1 MIKINYIFKR
11 ISFACLTVCAI
22 WWLYC
27 AISDQTVTGMVHY
40 LEQNSRTALCICL
53 VSVGVM
59 SAIILSAKV
68 RHLLLQTIKIIM
80 RFKWGMFALMVLWQ
94 LIVWASFG
102 SVHMG
107 ADQESIRETALHPRE
122 YSDYLSRCPN
132 NVLITYIYWIVYK
145 LVPSDWPAN
154 SATLLMQLLTIL
166 ALDGAI
172 LSIPHVFG
180 RISKRVGDTAFMMA
194 IFLLGISGHIILVY
208 TDLFTLILSITA
220 INIALNIMS
229 VSGQVN
235 SGCDGIKYY
244 SNFVFLGFLT
254 ILLYQMKPSSIIGV
268 LAFLIIWILT
278 YFERVN
284 IKKCF
289 RLIISAAVLGVSAL
303 FANLLFGAAI
313 AYHMQL
319 NYDPSQSYPMSH
331 FMAMGL
337 RDRGGFNYEDRIKVS
352 EFNTKKEKNDYSVGV
367 IKERLMNYG
376 MDGYTSFLLKKA
388 NYTLSDG
395 TFSFGKW
402 DSMYIYDEQT
412 ENGFLSIFQKT
423 KLADFVRSI
432 YDVNSSRYLLISS
445 LQQVIYIVMLVGIL
459 CGASF
464 LYRDVDSAETLF
476 DTSDTSINQF
486 IWSICISILGALL
499 FLMLFESGR
508 SKYVLQFM
516 PYMLLFASVGLE
528 YIRNYFVTYKDKCCE
543 RDLING
549 SLSKVRS

>member
-11 ISFACLTVCAI
+11 VSFACLTVCAI

-27 AISDQTVTGMVHY
+27 AISNQTVTGMVYY
-40 LEQNSRTALCICL
+40 LEQNSRIALCICL
-53 VSVGVM
+53 ASVGIM
-59 SAIILSAKV
+59 SAVVLSSKV
-68 RHLLLQTIKIIM
+68 RQLISRTIKIIIH
-80 RFKWGMFALMVLWQ
+80 FKWVVFALMVLWQ

-107 ADQESIRETALHPRE
+107 ADQEAIHETALHPRE

-132 NVLITYIYWIVYK
+132 NVFITYIYWIVCK

-180 RISKRVGDTAFMMA
+180 RISKRVGNTAFMMA

-208 TDLFTLILSITA
+208 TDLFTLILSIAA
-220 INIALNIMS
+220 INVTLNIMIDS
-229 VSGQVN
+229 SQIN
-235 SGCDGIKYY
+235 SKCDRIKYY
-244 SNFVFLGFLT
+244 SNFAFLGFLI
-254 ILLYQMKPSSIIGV
+254 ILLYQMKPSSVIGV
-268 LAFLIIWILT
+268 LAFLIVWMLT
-278 YFERVN
+278 FFERVN

-289 RLIISAAVLGVSAL
+289 RLIISAAILGVSAL
-303 FANLLFGAAI
+303 LANLLFGAAI
-313 AYHMQL
+313 SYHMQL

-352 EFNTKKEKNDYSVGV
+352 EFSTKEEKNDYSVDV

-376 MDGYTSFLLKKA
+376 VDGYASFLLKKA

-402 DSMYIYDEQT
+402 DSMYIYHEQT
-412 ENGFLSIFQKT
+412 ENGLLSIFQKT
-423 KLADFVRSI
+423 KLANFVRSV
-432 YDVNSSRYLLISS
+432 YNVNSSRYLLISF
-445 LQQVIYIVMLVGIL
+445 LQQIVYIIMLVGIL
-459 CGASF
+459 SGTSF
-464 LYRDVDSAETLF
+464 LFRDVGDAKALSDAS
-476 DTSDTSINQF
+476 DTSDTSIDRF

-508 SKYVLQFM
+508 SKYILQFM

-528 YIRNYFVTYKDKCCE
+528 YVRNYFSDFLK
-543 RDLING
+543 
-549 SLSKVRS
+549 RSVKKRF

>member
-1 MIKINYIFKR
+1 
-11 ISFACLTVCAI
+11 
-22 WWLYC
+22 
-27 AISDQTVTGMVHY
+27 
-40 LEQNSRTALCICL
+40 
-53 VSVGVM
+53 
-59 SAIILSAKV
+59 
-68 RHLLLQTIKIIM
+68 
-80 RFKWGMFALMVLWQ
+80 
-94 LIVWASFG
+94 
-102 SVHMG
+102 
-107 ADQESIRETALHPRE
+107 
-122 YSDYLSRCPN
+122 
-132 NVLITYIYWIVYK
+132 
-145 LVPSDWPAN
+145 
-154 SATLLMQLLTIL
+154 
-166 ALDGAI
+166 
-172 LSIPHVFG
+172 
-180 RISKRVGDTAFMMA
+180 
-194 IFLLGISGHIILVY
+194 
-208 TDLFTLILSITA
+208 
-220 INIALNIMS
+220 
-229 VSGQVN
+229 
-235 SGCDGIKYY
+235 
-244 SNFVFLGFLT
+244 
-254 ILLYQMKPSSIIGV
+254 
-268 LAFLIIWILT
+268 
-278 YFERVN
+278 
-284 IKKCF
+284 
-289 RLIISAAVLGVSAL
+289 
-303 FANLLFGAAI
+303 
-313 AYHMQL
+313 
-319 NYDPSQSYPMSH
+319 MSH

-543 RDLING
+543 RTQR
-549 SLSKVRS
+549 STVLSKVRS